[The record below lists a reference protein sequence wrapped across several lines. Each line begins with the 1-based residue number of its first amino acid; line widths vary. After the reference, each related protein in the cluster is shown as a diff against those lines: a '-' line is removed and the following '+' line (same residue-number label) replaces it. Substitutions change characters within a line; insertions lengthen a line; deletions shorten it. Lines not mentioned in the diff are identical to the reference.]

1 MLCDRLRWLFSLKY
15 HSLEIHAA
23 CYRCLFS
30 LVAELHLQGTD
41 VPHAMGL
48 RTGPELPLV
57 LQVPSLLGELR
68 SCKAGPKKKS
78 LMLEDIWVGI
88 PVFGYYE

>member
-1 MLCDRLRWLFSLKY
+1 MLCDRLRWLVFTQH

-30 LVAELHLQGTD
+30 LVAESYS
-41 VPHAMGL
+41 MGRMYL
-48 RTGPELPLV
+48 MLWDLGTGPELPFQG
-57 LQVPSLLGELR
+57 LQVPSLRGELR

-78 LMLEDIWVGI
+78 LMLEDIWVDSCLWLL
-88 PVFGYYE
+88 